1 MKNLNLLQK
10 RYVIDIQ
17 TAKDKYNKSDSLK
30 FETES
35 IKSSLCSHSNTF
47 ILVTRDITINEGN
60 DTEVAFKN
68 CESFSTCKI
77 EINNVFIDEANHVY
91 IAMSMYNLNEYSGN
105 YSVTLRSLWQFKR
118 DEVPANDAN
127 LCNSFTKNNRCW

>member
-1 MKNLNLLQK
+1 M
-10 RYVIDIQ
+10 
-17 TAKDKYNKSDSLK
+17 
-30 FETES
+30 ETES

-47 ILVTRDITINEGN
+47 ILVTGYITINEGN

-77 EINNVFIDEANHVY
+77 DINNVFIDEANHIY
-91 IAMSMYNLNEYSGN
+91 IAISMCNLDEYSGN

-118 DEVPANDAN
+118 DEVPADDAN
-127 LCNSFTKNNRCW
+127 LCNSFRKNNRCR